1 MLMHCLGKA
10 NSSVHFLNLTD
21 FWQIRTSIEQKAA
34 ETPLQNICLTDVCL
48 DGLTL
53 QSIGPFLYL
62 LHLLNIYLDLVIYL
76 NVYISMCSMHKSL
89 GLILNTV

>member
-34 ETPLQNICLTDVCL
+34 QTPLQNICLIDVCL

-53 QSIGPFLYL
+53 QSIDRPISVF
-62 LHLLNIYLDLVIYL
+62 VTFTK
-76 NVYISMCSMHKSL
+76 YIS
-89 GLILNTV
+89 